1 MEKTIIIDDKPVR
14 FIATASTLRRYRAK
28 FPQRDLITD
37 VELLINSAKKGQL
50 TPYDLETFEDMA
62 YIMAKQ
68 GNDEIPDDINEWL
81 DGFSMFSVY
90 DILPELLT
98 LWNDS
103 RVTQSEA
110 KKNNVVQ
117 KGA

>member
-1 MEKTIIIDDKPVR
+1 MEKTIVIDGKEVR

-37 VELLINSAKKGQL
+37 VELLSASAKKGQL

-68 GNDEIPDDINEWL
+68 GNEDIPDDINAWL
-81 DGFSMFSVY
+81 DGFSMFSIY
-90 DILPELLT
+90 DVLPEILT
-98 LWNDS
+98 LWNNS